1 MTLTLSHGPWS
12 IAIAKPVDS
21 RPDFRIHYTLTQG
34 NELNTTYCWDW
45 KGQTLTSVS
54 NCTFSF
60 AKLGLHR
67 SITWSTPR
75 DQNAWCNAAP
85 VSNKVDVGY
94 VPIELNAR
102 YCWESDVIA
111 GRAMDNWHGLIEA
124 AAVDTASEVNYS
136 V

>member
-12 IAIAKPVDS
+12 IAIAEPVDS
-21 RPDFRIHYTLTQG
+21 RPDFRTHYTLTEG
-34 NELNTTYCWDW
+34 KELNTTYCWDW
-45 KGQTLTSVS
+45 KGQTLSGVS

-60 AKLGLHR
+60 AKLGLHQ

-85 VSNKVDVGY
+85 ASSNAEVGY
-94 VPIELNAR
+94 VQIELNAR
-102 YCWESDVIA
+102 YCWGSDLSA
-111 GRAMDNWHGLIEA
+111 GQSMENWHGLINA
-124 AAVDTASEVNYS
+124 AAVDTASEVNCS